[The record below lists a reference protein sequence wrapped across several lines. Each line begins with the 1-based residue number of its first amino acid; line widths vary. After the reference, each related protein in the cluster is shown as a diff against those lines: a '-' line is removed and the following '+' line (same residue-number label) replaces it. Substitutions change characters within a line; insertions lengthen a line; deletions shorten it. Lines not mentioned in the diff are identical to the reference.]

1 MNWNARRNQ
10 ISDSVWHY
18 VYTDPSNQPLT
29 FRQVVELWAG
39 DSALFRGFHNQVLQ
53 AIPFRAMRWETPV
66 VDLNRFDREFEF
78 VVIDS
83 PSLDRSENP
92 SAFEEQFALA
102 DQNETVIQFE
112 NLGKDA
118 TLVVPMPSGATTSGS
133 TTLDSKVNH
142 CHLASFL
149 ATCGAAE
156 ESALWQAT
164 GIAMLSRVSD
174 KPVWLSTAG
183 GGVAWLHI
191 RLDDRPKY
199 YGYRPYRES

>member
-1 MNWNARRNQ
+1 MNWNAQKNQ

-18 VYTDPSNQPLT
+18 VYADSNNQSLT

-39 DSALFRGFHNQVLQ
+39 DSDMFRDFHNQVLSEV
-53 AIPFRAMRWETPV
+53 PFRAMRWETPV

-78 VVIDS
+78 VVLDS
-83 PSLDRSENP
+83 PNLDRPENP
-92 SAFEEQFALA
+92 SAFAKQFEAA
-102 DQNETVIQFE
+102 AQDKTVIQFE
-112 NLGKDA
+112 NLGRNA
-118 TLVVPMPSGATTSGS
+118 MLVVPMPSGSE
-133 TTLDSKVNH
+133 VHH

-149 ATCGAAE
+149 ATCRATDA
-156 ESALWQAT
+156 SALWQAT
-164 GIAMLSRVSD
+164 SEAMLNRVSD

-199 YGYRPYRES
+199 YGYSPYRES